1 MVKVDVVIPEFAESI
16 SEGVI
21 GDWLKTTGDQVE
33 EGETLLEV
41 ETDKVVLEIPSPAKG
56 VLQAINKN
64 VNDTVVSG
72 EVIAVLD
79 ADDSTEESKK
89 EEPAAQGNADKNI
102 TKPKEFVEQP
112 PTKNRQADSTTVSS
126 VSRKKVTTK
135 TSPAVRKLLDEH
147 GLDRNDVTPTGKG
160 GRITKSDVISVIDK
174 PPEKS
179 ESTMPSSSLPEDM
192 IERVPMSSLRKR
204 IAQRLVSAQNNYA
217 MLTTFNEVNMQEIMT
232 IRAKHKDEFQAKHG
246 VKLGFMSFFVLA
258 AVEALREYPAVN
270 ASIEDDDIVY
280 HRYMDVGIAVSS
292 DRGLVVPIVRNADVK
307 SLSDVEIE
315 ISQLADKARE
325 KKLAIDDL
333 SGGTFT
339 ITNGGVFGSMMSTPI
354 INPPQ
359 SAILGMHAIE
369 KRPVVENDE
378 IIIRPMMYLALSY
391 DHRIIDGREAVLF
404 LSQIKK
410 IIEDPVQLL
419 LYV

>member
-1 MVKVDVVIPEFAESI
+1 MRVDVTIPQFAESI
-16 SEGVI
+16 TEGVI
-21 GDWLKTTGDQVE
+21 GDWLKAIGDQVE

-56 VLQAINKN
+56 VLEAINKQA
-64 VNDTVVSG
+64 NDTVVSG
-72 EVIAVLD
+72 EVIAVVNTEISGLAAVED
-79 ADDSTEESKK
+79 AKLEHRVDDNNK
-89 EEPAAQGNADKNI
+89 ENNEVIINTDNQDKEDNS
-102 TKPKEFVEQP
+102 P
-112 PTKNRQADSTTVSS
+112 TVSA
-126 VSRKKVTTK
+126 VSDKKVTTK
-135 TSPAVRKLLDEH
+135 TSPAVRKLLNEH
-147 GLDRNDVTPTGKG
+147 GLDRNEVTPTGKG
-160 GRITKSDVISVIDK
+160 GRITKADVTSVIQ
-174 PPEKS
+174 
-179 ESTMPSSSLPEDM
+179 ESSVQSHASDTSAGLPEDM
-192 IERVPMSSLRKR
+192 TERVPMSSLRKR

-217 MLTTFNEVNMQEIMT
+217 MLTTFNEVNMQEILA
-232 IRAKHKDEFQAKHG
+232 IRAKHKNEFQDRHG
-246 VKLGFMSFFVLA
+246 VKLGFMSFFVMA
-258 AVEALREYPAVN
+258 AVEALREYPTVN
-270 ASIEDDDIVY
+270 ASIEDDDIIY

-325 KKLAIDDL
+325 NKLTIDDL

-369 KRPVVENDE
+369 KRPVVKDDK

-404 LSQIKK
+404 LSHIKK
-410 IIEDPVQLL
+410 IIEDPVQVL

>member
-1 MVKVDVVIPEFAESI
+1 MKVDVVIPDFAESI

-21 GDWLKTTGDQVE
+21 GDWLKNAGDTVE

-41 ETDKVVLEIPSPAKG
+41 ETDKVVLEIPSPANG
-56 VLQAINKN
+56 VLEVINKQ
-64 VNDTVVSG
+64 VNESVVSG

-79 ADDSTEESKK
+79 TAQSSVASVKDTLSEDPAENNHADNNEVNIETESADAKESGK
-89 EEPAAQGNADKNI
+89 
-102 TKPKEFVEQP
+102 
-112 PTKNRQADSTTVSS
+112 TVSA
-126 VSRKKVTTK
+126 VSRKQIVTK

-147 GLDRNDVTPTGKG
+147 GLDRNDVIPTGKG
-160 GRITKSDVISVIDK
+160 GRITKTDVASVIK
-174 PPEKS
+174 KS
-179 ESTMPSSSLPEDM
+179 STQTSTAEPVPRLPEEM
-192 IERVPMSSLRKR
+192 TERVPMSSLRKR
-204 IAQRLVSAQNNYA
+204 IAQRLVSAQNDYA
-217 MLTTFNEVNMQEIMT
+217 MLTTFNEVNMQKIID
-232 IRAKHKDEFQAKHG
+232 IRAKHKDEFLDRHG
-246 VKLGFMSFFVLA
+246 VKLGFMSFFVMA

-270 ASIEDDDIVY
+270 ASIEDDDIIY

-292 DRGLVVPIVRNADVK
+292 ERGLVVPIVRNADVK
-307 SLSDVEIE
+307 SMSDVEIE

-325 KKLAIDDL
+325 NKLTIDDL

-378 IIIRPMMYLALSY
+378 VVIRPMMYLALSY
-391 DHRIIDGREAVLF
+391 DHRIIDGREAVMF
-404 LSQIKK
+404 LSHVKR